1 MWLNRGDLDERTD
14 SDQWIPR
21 TEQHP
26 PCYHDPGL
34 WAVRTR
40 KLRVAAY
47 ARVSSNSEDQLH
59 SFATQNA
66 YYTELITG
74 NPEWEFVDVY
84 ADEGITGTSAEKRD
98 DFQRL
103 LKDCRRGRIDKVL
116 TKSTARFA
124 RNTSESLMAVRELRD
139 LGVGV
144 CFEEQGIDT
153 AQMSGELLTAIFSM
167 MAQKESETISE
178 NIRWTYQKKMKKG
191 RFITCK
197 APFGYRLVGGGLE
210 IIEAEAEI
218 IRLIFQRYLNGRSME
233 DIAKEITRY
242 GIPTRDKTPYWQTT
256 SIQYVLHNEKYA
268 GDSLAQKTYTTR
280 TLPHRKKRN
289 QGEYD
294 QYFVPGSHPA
304 IIDREVFDQAQALL
318 KQKGMVI
325 RPKSGV
331 TYPWTGTVICGNC
344 GSIFKRKKCRE
355 TAYWTCRLHDKSP
368 DKCQITQIPEAEFEH
383 AFLRLYY
390 KLRHRG
396 MPILSQL
403 LTDLQTVQNGKL
415 LWSLDIVE
423 ANKQIADIVR
433 QERLLAELKQ
443 QGLVDPDI
451 YITRSNTLAEQLRT
465 AKLEKER
472 FLESE
477 EDQTIRQTQVLL
489 EILETGPEFL
499 EAFDEE
505 LFSELVAKI
514 IVENNECLRFRL
526 INGLELTETIERTVR

>member
-1 MWLNRGDLDERTD
+1 MNGQTAISGSLALNSTPHVIM
-14 SDQWIPR
+14 IPASG
-21 TEQHP
+21 P
-26 PCYHDPGL
+26 
-34 WAVRTR
+34 VRTR

-59 SFATQNA
+59 SFAAQNA

-139 LGVGV
+139 LGIGV

-167 MAQKESETISE
+167 MAQKESESISE

-191 RFITCK
+191 CFITCK

-210 IIEAEAEI
+210 IVEAEAEI

-256 SIQYVLHNEKYA
+256 SIHYILHNEKYA
-268 GDSLAQKTYTTR
+268 GDSLSQKTYTTR
-280 TLPHRKKRN
+280 TLPHRKIRN
-289 QGEYD
+289 RGVYD
-294 QYFVPGSHPA
+294 QYFVPDSHPA
-304 IIDREVFDQAQALL
+304 IVDRKVFEQVQELL
-318 KQKGMVI
+318 KQKGAAI

-344 GSIFKRKKCRE
+344 GFAFKRKKSRE
-355 TAYWTCRLHDKSP
+355 SAAYWTCRLHDKTP
-368 DKCQITQIPEAEFEH
+368 DKCQITQIPESEFER

-390 KLRHRG
+390 KLRHHG
-396 MPILSQL
+396 MPVLSQL
-403 LTDLQTVQNGKL
+403 LTDLQTAQNRKL

-423 ANKQIADIVR
+423 LNKQITDITR

-451 YITRSNTLAEQLRT
+451 YLTRSNTLAEQLRT

-477 EDQTIRQTQVLL
+477 EDQTIRQTQLLL
-489 EILETGPEFL
+489 EVLEDGPEFL

-526 INGLELTETIERTVR
+526 ANGLELTEPIERTVR

>member
-1 MWLNRGDLDERTD
+1 MNEQTAISGSLALN
-14 SDQWIPR
+14 SAPHVIMIPASG
-21 TEQHP
+21 P
-26 PCYHDPGL
+26 
-34 WAVRTR
+34 VRTR

-47 ARVSSNSEDQLH
+47 ARVSSNSEDQIH
-59 SFATQNA
+59 SFAAQNA

-74 NPEWEFVDVY
+74 NPEWESVDVY

-139 LGVGV
+139 LGIGV

-167 MAQKESETISE
+167 IAQKESEAISE

-191 RFITCK
+191 SFITCK
-197 APFGYRLVGGGLE
+197 APFGYRLVKGGLE
-210 IIEAEAEI
+210 IVEAEAEI

-304 IIDREVFDQAQALL
+304 IIDRELFDRAQALL
-318 KQKGMVI
+318 KQKGAVI
-325 RPKSGV
+325 HPKSGV
-331 TYPWTGTVICGNC
+331 TYPWTGTVVCGAC

-355 TAYWTCRLHDKSP
+355 SAYWTCRLHDKTP
-368 DKCQITQIPEAEFEH
+368 DKCQITQIPESEFEH

-390 KLRHRG
+390 KLRRHG
-396 MPILSQL
+396 MPVLSQL
-403 LTDLQTVQNGKL
+403 LTDLQTAQNGKL
-415 LWSLDIVE
+415 LWSLDVVE
-423 ANKQIADIVR
+423 LNKQIADIVR

-477 EDQTIRQTQVLL
+477 EDQTIQQTQVLL

-526 INGLELTETIERTVR
+526 INGLELTEPIERTVR

>member
-1 MWLNRGDLDERTD
+1 MARVERLYN
-14 SDQWIPR
+14 
-21 TEQHP
+21 EQP
-26 PCYHDPGL
+26 VAQRMDGS
-34 WAVRTR
+34 AGRR
-40 KLRVAAY
+40 KRVAAY
-47 ARVSSNSEDQLH
+47 CRVSTDNEWQMSSLELQMAD
-59 SFATQNA
+59 FRTQI
-66 YYTELITG
+66 ELR
-74 NPEWEFVDVY
+74 PDWELVDIY
-84 ADEGITGTSAEKRD
+84 SDEGISGTRVEKRPE
-98 DFQRL
+98 FQRMIR
-103 LKDCRRGRIDKVL
+103 DCEAGKIDYII
-116 TKSTARFA
+116 TKSISRFA
-124 RNTSESLMAVRELRD
+124 RNTLELIETTRGLKD
-139 LGVGV
+139 LGVV
-144 CFEEQGIDT
+144 VVFEEQGIDT

-167 MAQKESETISE
+167 IAQKESEAISE

-191 RFITCK
+191 SFITCK
-197 APFGYRLVGGGLE
+197 APFGYRLVKGELE
-210 IIEAEAEI
+210 IIEAEAQI
-218 IRLIFQRYLNGRSME
+218 IRLIFQRYLNGNSME

-256 SIQYVLHNEKYA
+256 AIQYVLHNEKYA

-304 IIDREVFDQAQALL
+304 IIDRELFDRAQALL
-318 KQKGMVI
+318 KQKGAVI
-325 RPKSGV
+325 HPKSGV
-331 TYPWTGTVICGNC
+331 TYPWTGTVICGQC

-355 TAYWTCRLHDKSP
+355 SAYWTCRLHDKSP
-368 DKCQITQIPEAEFEH
+368 DKCQITQIPESEFER

-390 KLRHRG
+390 KLRHHG
-396 MPILSQL
+396 MPVLSQL
-403 LTDLQTVQNGKL
+403 LTDLQTAQNRKL

-423 ANKQIADIVR
+423 LNKQIADIVR